1 MGKVKI
7 LGRIVIVTGPVSTG
21 RSWLAYKMMQAH
33 NNESC
38 VTVQFCRANPNNATM
53 LDALLRAQKKI
64 EDSLMS
70 NTFTIIST
78 KRMTYE
84 SLRALIVSLRV
95 MGYKD
100 KITVVKMNLSE
111 ELHMDFWK
119 RNHDKERISLN
130 RLRKERT
137 NFKAILDDNN
147 FGDEGV
153 ISVEIENPNDISFEF
168 CDA

>member
-7 LGRIVIVTGPVSTG
+7 VGRVVIVTGPVSTG

-38 VTVQFCRANPNNATM
+38 VTVSFCRANPNNATM
-53 LDALLRAQKKI
+53 LDALLKAQKKI

-70 NTFTIIST
+70 NIFTIIST

-95 MGYKD
+95 MGYND
-100 KITVVKMNLSE
+100 KITVIKMNLSE
-111 ELHMDFWK
+111 ELHMDFWR
-119 RNHDKERISLN
+119 RNSLN
-130 RLRKERT
+130 KLRRERA
-137 NFKAILDDNN
+137 NFEAILADNN
-147 FGDEGV
+147 FGDKDV
-153 ISVEIENPNDISFEF
+153 ISVKIDNPDDVSFEF
-168 CDA
+168 CD

>member
-111 ELHMDFWK
+111 ELHMDFWR
-119 RNHDKERISLN
+119 RNHDKAKISLN
-130 RLRKERT
+130 KLRRERA
-137 NFKAILDDNN
+137 NFEAILADNN
-147 FGDEGV
+147 FGDKDV
-153 ISVEIENPNDISFEF
+153 ISVKIDNPDDVSFEF
-168 CDA
+168 CD